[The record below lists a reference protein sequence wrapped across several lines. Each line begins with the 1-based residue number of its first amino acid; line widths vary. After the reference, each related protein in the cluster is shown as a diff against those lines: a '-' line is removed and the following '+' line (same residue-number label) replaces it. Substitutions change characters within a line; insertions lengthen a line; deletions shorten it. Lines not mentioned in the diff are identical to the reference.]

1 MTLEE
6 LGKRFVVLG
15 RALQDDDST
24 MDELV
29 TLAHDCGVQLEFR
42 ITPVEPKATADKSSD
57 GK

>member
-15 RALQDDDST
+15 RALQDSDST

-29 TLAHDCGVQLEFR
+29 SLAFDCGVQLEFR
-42 ITPVEPKATADKSSD
+42 ITPIESKDK
-57 GK
+57 K